1 MDLSWELEQLGR
13 AAEPNVVLEGRRLLH
28 RVSDLLHHD
37 DGSVEALVRGEE
49 PQVVTLQGRYP
60 LDDSSCSCGRTR
72 PRTPCAHAIAVRL
85 RALQLFHGFDDGRIE
100 RWERRV
106 EALQALRTAWDALAS
121 VWLESVA
128 CHDDDAAAAVIL
140 RDAGSLDGCLQI
152 AHALDGRATR
162 EQLSAFLVEVAE
174 AHGID
179 GRTSLGRTA
188 VIKAYELASWM
199 VNPSVFEEPGVCTDA
214 LLAVAG
220 SSRRTV
226 TRPAADW
233 KLEAALAFSCGVLG
247 QLVADGHA
255 DAANVADAL
264 MQAECAAPA
273 SQHPWSA
280 IMFDD
285 LGRGAKP
292 VALEMSALLDQRDA
306 DPGAA
311 VTEEP
316 QFHLRAEI
324 GFASEGVPGLVPI
337 LEEWQDAPYGEFL
350 CRLPRT
356 FAPMPRVQLLE
367 SAHRSGRARWAPGW
381 PQHHPRPGPP
391 QSMRSIRDVAPSH
404 PMWRDVALGD
414 LVVAEVQLGRLT
426 EARDILREHA
436 LRDAD
441 PSHRYEFLRIWAA
454 AKLGPGAEECAAGL
468 FGPAPASDDLGE
480 LLSAISH
487 IPEPYFTCDLS
498 DARRG
503 IGTALLTAILFEDI
517 PAEGHAR
524 TLDAPVWATSF
535 LASHPEAADDLGALA
550 SLPSNDV
557 AQWLEGAVLDEHLA
571 LRVLKVAAQFLEGG
585 CPVRS
590 MADLRY
596 VGEGE
601 FIDALDHAADAKPL
615 TAALVSLVLG
625 DDRHPEL
632 ENVQRRFLRRALS
645 VDPPQEGAALL
656 ERAYLAEP
664 RGADVGAYQLG
675 VVLAERDGRT
685 AQGDR
690 RRQL

>member
-13 AAEPNVVLEGRRLLH
+13 AAEPNVVLEGSRLLH

-60 LDDSSCSCGRTR
+60 LGDSSCSCGGAR

-85 RALQLFHGFDDGRIE
+85 RALQLFHGLEDGRIA

-106 EALQALRTAWDALAS
+106 EALRALRAAWDGLAS

-128 CHDDDAAAAVIL
+128 CHDNDAAAAVIL
-140 RDAGSLDGCLQI
+140 RDAGSLEGCLKI
-152 AHALDGRATR
+152 AQALDARATH

-174 AHGID
+174 VHGID

-188 VIKAYELASWM
+188 VIKAYELASWV
-199 VNPSVFEEPGVCTDA
+199 VNPSVFEEPGVCIDM

-226 TRPAADW
+226 TRPATDW
-233 KLEAALAFSCGVLG
+233 KVEAAFTFSCGVLG

-255 DAANVADAL
+255 DAVSVADVL
-264 MQAECAAPA
+264 MQAELAAPA
-273 SQHPWSA
+273 SQYPWSA
-280 IMFDD
+280 IMFDG
-285 LGRGAKP
+285 LARGAKQ

-306 DPGAA
+306 DPGTA

-316 QFHLRAEI
+316 QFRLRAEI

-337 LEEWQDAPYGEFL
+337 LEEWQEAPYGEFL

-381 PQHHPRPGPP
+381 PQHHPGPGHP
-391 QSMRSIRDVAPSH
+391 QPMRSTHDVVPSH
-404 PMWRDVALGD
+404 PMRRDVAVGD
-414 LVVAEVQLGRLT
+414 LVVAEAQLGRIT
-426 EARDILREHA
+426 EARNILREHA
-436 LRDAD
+436 LRNAD

-454 AKLGPGAEECAAGL
+454 AKLGPESEECAASL

-503 IGTALLTAILFEDI
+503 LGTALITAILLEDI
-517 PAEGHAR
+517 PPEGRAR
-524 TLDAPVWATSF
+524 NLDAPVWATSF
-535 LASHPEAADDLGALA
+535 IATHPEAADDLGALA
-550 SLPSNDV
+550 SLPSDDI
-557 AQWLEGAVLDEHLA
+557 AQWLEGGVLDKHLA
-571 LRVLKVAAQFLEGG
+571 VRVLRVAAQLPEGI

-590 MADLRY
+590 MADLRN

-615 TAALVSLVLG
+615 TAALVSLILG
-625 DDRHPEL
+625 DSHHPEL
-632 ENVQRRFLRRALS
+632 ESVQRRFLRRALR
-645 VDPPQEGAALL
+645 VDLPQDCAALL
-656 ERAYLAEP
+656 ERAHQAEP
-664 RGADVGAYQLG
+664 RGADVGAYLLG
-675 VVLAERDGRT
+675 VVLAELDGR
-685 AQGDR
+685 AAY
-690 RRQL
+690 